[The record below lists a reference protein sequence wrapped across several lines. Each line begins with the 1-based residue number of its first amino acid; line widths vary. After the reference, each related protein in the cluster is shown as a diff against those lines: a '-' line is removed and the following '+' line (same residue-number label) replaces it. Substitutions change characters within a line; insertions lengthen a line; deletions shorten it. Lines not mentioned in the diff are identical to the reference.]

1 MSAKALS
8 LAIFKSL
15 ARNSRRVHLENFK
28 YHFKID
34 KSPLVGGIPG
44 VTKRVASTKVVS
56 NPDVYMIDTP
66 GIFVPDVKDAEVG
79 LKMALCGIYGLFIG
93 NT

>member
-1 MSAKALS
+1 MH
-8 LAIFKSL
+8 IFIHYRL
-15 ARNSRRVHLENFK
+15 
-28 YHFKID
+28 D

-66 GIFVPDVKDAEVG
+66 GIFIPDVKNAEVG
-79 LKMALCGIYGLFIG
+79 LKMALCGTSFVLLFVFIFKSSLHRIRKR
-93 NT
+93 